1 MSLELELLR
10 QRVAKLEVKSTKL
23 KQIIEEI
30 ANIRIE
36 NTKLKQIIK
45 QNRTTNDPSQS
56 LVSPQTPINGHS
68 GEDDNTDSVNLEQ
81 IQSAISPEESNM
93 RHSLEVLPLQ
103 CSTTPIHIETK
114 SSEDKE
120 IEDFVD
126 RKEKEKVNQE
136 SIQKG
141 SFSSDNP
148 TTEVQSAVS
157 SEIVGASTMV
167 LDTEHHFS
175 EIKIPY
181 NQKVEQD
188 EDYLAPSESEIRN
201 FTSSTSHLAHLFDK
215 AKKTGQKEILRWYCY
230 SEEFGKKDKIQQVTH
245 SADAISSLTGV
256 QIQNIINRF
265 PKKNAHVI
273 EPSISNDSEEL
284 PETE

>member
-1 MSLELELLR
+1 
-10 QRVAKLEVKSTKL
+10 
-23 KQIIEEI
+23 
-30 ANIRIE
+30 
-36 NTKLKQIIK
+36 
-45 QNRTTNDPSQS
+45 
-56 LVSPQTPINGHS
+56 
-68 GEDDNTDSVNLEQ
+68 
-81 IQSAISPEESNM
+81 M

-126 RKEKEKVNQE
+126 RKEKEKVNPASQDQE

-181 NQKVEQD
+181 NQKVEQGLMR
-188 EDYLAPSESEIRN
+188 ELSAFINEKALYLIKKL
-201 FTSSTSHLAHLFDK
+201 LAVPASL
-215 AKKTGQKEILRWYCY
+215 
-230 SEEFGKKDKIQQVTH
+230 KIC
-245 SADAISSLTGV
+245 
-256 QIQNIINRF
+256 
-265 PKKNAHVI
+265 
-273 EPSISNDSEEL
+273 
-284 PETE
+284 